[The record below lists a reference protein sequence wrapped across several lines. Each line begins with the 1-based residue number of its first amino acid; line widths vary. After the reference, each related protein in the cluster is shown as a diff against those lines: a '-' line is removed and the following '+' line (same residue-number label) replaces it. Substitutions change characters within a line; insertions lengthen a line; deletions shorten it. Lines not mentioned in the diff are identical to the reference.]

1 MLPGTALFDATAG
14 GLGLT
19 GVILGA
25 TLRLRR
31 VTTGLMSV
39 STERAGDLDDLLA
52 RFTAGGDRLP
62 YASAWVDLMARGRA
76 TGRGI
81 LTRGARDP

>member
-1 MLPGTALFDATAG
+1 M
-14 GLGLT
+14 
-19 GVILGA
+19 ILGA

-31 VTTGLMSV
+31 VATALMSV

-52 RFTAGGDRLP
+52 RFAAGGDRLP
-62 YASAWVDLMARGRA
+62 YASAWIDLMARGRA

-81 LTRGARDP
+81 LTRGSTRPLICA